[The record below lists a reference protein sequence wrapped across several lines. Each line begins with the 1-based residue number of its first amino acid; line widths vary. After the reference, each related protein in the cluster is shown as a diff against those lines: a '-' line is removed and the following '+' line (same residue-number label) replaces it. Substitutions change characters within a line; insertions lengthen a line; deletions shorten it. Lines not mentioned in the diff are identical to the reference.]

1 MATLQKATLD
11 TGNTK
16 TVSSQRIQARAFL
29 FTINEVD
36 KYEELMNLLLKIK
49 SLDYY
54 VSAREKAPTTGKEH
68 IHLYTH
74 FSRPYHL
81 SQKIMALHIHTDI
94 CRGTPQQNIAYV
106 KKDGDILE
114 EYGEPPKQGGRTVK
128 DLKEID
134 NPDDLPANYYNIWK
148 NIKAQE
154 TNDIEI
160 EALNKDVLVYYIQGP
175 SGVGKTEKAKEIVR
189 SNAEKYGTKINMV
202 KCENGYWL
210 GVGSAK
216 IAIYDDFRDSH
227 LKASEFINFI
237 DYNKH
242 QLNIKGG
249 SKLNEYNLIII
260 TSVQPLNEIYNNM
273 PDEPKKQWLRRIN
286 LIDMYNLYNQIED
299 LDIDVI

>member
-1 MATLQKATLD
+1 MTTLEKTTAD
-11 TGNTK
+11 PGNTK
-16 TVSSQRIQARAFL
+16 QDQPQLRSRAFL

-49 SLDYY
+49 TLDYY

-68 IHLYTH
+68 IHLYVH
-74 FSRPYHL
+74 FVEPYRL
-81 SQKIMALHIHTDI
+81 NKKIMGLHIHTDI
-94 CRGTPQQNIAYV
+94 CKGTPQQNIAYV
-106 KKDGDILE
+106 KKDGNILE

-134 NPDDLPANYYNIWK
+134 NPDELPANYYNIWK
-148 NIKAQE
+148 NIKSQE

-160 EALNKDVLVYYIQGP
+160 DALNKDVLVYYIQGP

-216 IAIYDDFRDSH
+216 IAIYDDF
-227 LKASEFINFI
+227 INFI

-260 TSVQPLNEIYNNM
+260 TSVQPLDEIYSKMN
-273 PDEPKKQWLRRIN
+273 DEPKKQWLRRIN

-299 LDIDVI
+299 LDIDAI